1 MWECF
6 YYSCL
11 HTWYTHQ
18 WVYDAIQNL
27 EKWGVISKTFKNCNL
42 CWCYSGGVIINVKFI
57 LVGEK
62 LQWFQSHLDPNKIEY
77 TKKEAGELIEK

>member
-1 MWECF
+1 MMPF
-6 YYSCL
+6 KIL
-11 HTWYTHQ
+11 K
-18 WVYDAIQNL
+18 NG
-27 EKWGVISKTFKNCNL
+27 GVISKMLKNFDL
-42 CWCYSGGVIINVKFI
+42 CWSYSDDVIVNVKFI